1 MLSTFDRRVHKV
13 LVDRNL
19 VSKDDIEST
28 VEKHQTE
35 IGEDGA
41 SLAEILI
48 DQNLVDSDVLISQIA
63 LEMNIPPVDLQ
74 RIQPNEEA
82 LETITEQLAEHYQIA
97 PISQIGN
104 QLTVAVANPF
114 DLQKLDDI
122 RLATECEIRPM
133 VSTERQIKEAI
144 KRYYT
149 EDQTDEMM
157 QELINEED
165 AENMELR
172 EKDDEEEFDL
182 AEITGQAEQS
192 KVVRLVN
199 SIIKKALDEGVSDIH
214 IEPWES
220 KIRVRYRKDG
230 VLGTAL
236 DAPKSMH
243 AAMVSRVKIMSQMDI
258 AERRAPQDGKFQM
271 KYQGRNIDFRVS
283 VLPTV
288 DGEKVVMRILDP
300 SGLAI
305 NLDDLGF
312 EPQALDHFR
321 SSINEPWGMILVTGP
336 TGSGKS
342 TTLYSA
348 LQELQT
354 PEENVTTVEDPV
366 EYELDGIVQVQVNP
380 EAGLTFAG
388 SLRSILRQD
397 PDIVLVGEIRDLETA
412 DIAIK
417 AALTGHLV
425 MSTLHTNDAPS
436 AIARLSDMGVDEVM
450 VASSLN
456 LVSAQRL
463 LRELCDH
470 CKKPMDEL
478 PDRQY
483 LRSVGFTDEEIDDD
497 LVLYEAEG
505 CSRCM
510 AGFNGRFA
518 ILETLFLDDDI
529 RKMISDGATSHDLKE
544 YAIEELDMMTLR
556 RCGLVNVK
564 KGKTSLEEVL
574 RVTMSD
580 TK

>member
-1 MLSTFDRRVHKV
+1 MLSTFDRRVQKV
-13 LVDRNL
+13 LVKRDL
-19 VSKDDIEST
+19 VSEDEIKNTLEDYDD
-28 VEKHQTE
+28 K
-35 IGEDGA
+35 IGDEGA
-41 SLAEILI
+41 SLAEVLI
-48 DQNLVDSDVLISQIA
+48 DEELVNSGDLISQIA
-63 LEMNIPPVDLQ
+63 LEMNIPPVDLN
-74 RIQPNEEA
+74 RVHPNEQA
-82 LETITEQLAEHYQIA
+82 LETISEDLAKHYGIA
-97 PISQIGN
+97 PISKIGN
-104 QLTVAVANPF
+104 QLTIAVANPF
-114 DLQKLDDI
+114 DLQKLDDV

-133 VSTERQIKEAI
+133 VSTEREIQRALQ
-144 KRYYT
+144 RYYS
-149 EDQTDEMM
+149 
-157 QELINEED
+157 ED
-165 AENMELR
+165 ATDGLMQDLIGEEQGDIELE
-172 EKDDEEEFDL
+172 EKEDPDDDRYDL
-182 AEITGQAEQS
+182 SKLTGQAEES

-199 SIIKKALDEGVSDIH
+199 SIIKQALDKGVSDIH
-214 IEPWES
+214 IEPWEE
-220 KIRVRYRKDG
+220 KIRVRFRKDG
-230 VLGTAL
+230 VLSTAL
-236 DAPKSMH
+236 NAPKKMH
-243 AAMVSRVKIMSQMDI
+243 GAMVSRIKIMSQMDI

-271 KYQGRNIDFRVS
+271 KYQGRKIDFRVS

-300 SGLAI
+300 SGLAL

-312 EPQALDHFR
+312 EPQALEHFR

-436 AIARLSDMGVDEVM
+436 AIARLTDMGVDEVM

-470 CKKPMDEL
+470 CKQPKDEL
-478 PDRQY
+478 PDRGY
-483 LRSVGFTDEEIDDD
+483 LRSVGFTEEEIDDEP
-497 LVLYEAEG
+497 VLYEANG
-505 CSRCM
+505 CDRCI
-510 AGFNGRFA
+510 GGYDGRFA
-518 ILETLFLDDDI
+518 ILETLFLDDEI
-529 RKMISDGATSHDLKE
+529 RKMISDGATSHELKE

-556 RCGLVNVK
+556 RCGLVNVL
-564 KGKTSLEEVL
+564 KGKTSLEEAL
-574 RVTMSD
+574 RVTMAD
-580 TK
+580 A